1 MVNTLCNPYFP
12 FRCNP
17 VQPDIAGYGSAGDN
31 ERGDHDGIKNGE
43 VAEPGEVCCDGE
55 VEGNKDQEVATGDL
69 GPISVITEEERDP
82 GKDDNDGDGSED
94 PD

>member
-1 MVNTLCNPYFP
+1 L
-12 FRCNP
+12 
-17 VQPDIAGYGSAGDN
+17 QPSSARYCRLRSAGDD

-69 GPISVITEEERDP
+69 GPICVITEEERDP

-94 PD
+94 PDKI